1 MPSPAL
7 PCTNHEVSM
16 PSDGQRRVKDTRL
29 SKASTPATLA
39 GSHRTART
47 HQYVDLCFHMD
58 LLHPGARGAGGASHS
73 PTCSPAPS
81 SGGVPPPNW
90 GLDAYRPISW
100 QLFLY
105 VCPSLIGGVVSALG
119 IHLGAD
125 SRTPPNP
132 IQRCF
137 LCGHHSSV
145 DWLFHLACHWSRM
158 TSDIARNVIH
168 DLP

>member
-1 MPSPAL
+1 MHKPRGKHAFRWPEEGEGYEAFKSL
-7 PCTNHEVSM
+7 Y
-16 PSDGQRRVKDTRL
+16 TR
-29 SKASTPATLA
+29 
-39 GSHRTART
+39 
-47 HQYVDLCFHMD
+47 
-58 LLHPGARGAGGASHS
+58 HPGGFTQNSPDPPVRGPVLPHGPPPPRGQGCRGASHS

-81 SGGVPPPNW
+81 SGGVPPTPNW